1 MCDDQKVNLSHARL
15 FREHVGS
22 DEELFH
28 FPYYWKP
35 GPDKHGFGV
44 FLCHGAPPAHL
55 GPIEGLHMYHQPCSM
70 TNYICE
76 MRLCG
81 GLPSQSLLLGY
92 VYRFQHEVLHCVSV
106 LARKR
111 EGCHLVGNWLT

>member
-1 MCDDQKVNLSHARL
+1 MKN
-15 FREHVGS
+15 
-22 DEELFH
+22 FH
-28 FPYYWKP
+28 ISPPLPRYWEW

-81 GLPSQSLLLGY
+81 GLPSQSLLLGS
-92 VYRFQHEVLHCVSV
+92 VYRFQHEVLHRVSV
-106 LARKR
+106 LVRKR
-111 EGCHLVGNWLT
+111 EKDPI

>member
-1 MCDDQKVNLSHARL
+1 M
-15 FREHVGS
+15 
-22 DEELFH
+22 
-28 FPYYWKP
+28 FPP
-35 GPDKHGFGV
+35 IIGNRAQISMDLVCF
-44 FLCHGAPPAHL
+44 FCHGAPPAHL

-106 LARKR
+106 LVRKK
-111 EGCHLVGNWLT
+111 EGCHLVGSWLP